1 MPKIYENPLRP
12 EAKETPYEAAKKPK
26 SESQFYD
33 QVGSG
38 AKALTAVPPDMFG
51 ANTRLF
57 FRSDD
62 RPTAEIFADGFSPRD
77 KQGIVYRLMKQ
88 DVHPHTAVC
97 VTGSLNA
104 AALFPV
110 KVDRSRSAD
119 IDPSQKDAPEETRVY
134 VVAPKA
140 LFDTHDVQARFAA
153 RIIRDQGAEQQVMAL
168 NNLHG
173 QERAAPWIDAEDV
186 LCAFTVKRTWS
197 GADYTAGGT
206 FTITDFEN
214 NPAASERHAEALKD
228 FFADLKAHGEVQP
241 LSTSQDIAESS
252 HALVAHYVASG
263 DPHAPAE
270 RAPLPDTLVAGIAES
285 MRRARK
291 DAAERA
297 ESDIIKWRTYKDE
310 ASNPEQGIGEDM
322 PVTLRKIDDRNTF
335 MAEIERFELRMGKLD
350 TVDGHARQKLYDN
363 GKNSEDAQ
371 GYVAYKGDDVVV
383 GWMTLVPGERA
394 HRIEKICS
402 DIDPVHA
409 RGVGQALVVQAVAE
423 SQAAGNQGNLEID
436 RRDTLKL
443 AGADIDL
450 FRHMGFHTREDG
462 GALFPFGRRDGF
474 PRWEQEMVESGRHNK
489 RGEPMMMASRH
500 LFRENEALT
509 VAPATSDELLR
520 PIVRKPTAPAEGP
533 QVDGLPLHPLHRDA
547 LQVLEPLRARF
558 GLDEEAFRNVAA
570 FAAQAAGREGMRE
583 IAQMEVGESGLFRV
597 FDGQRHCTC
606 DIAEARATPADQSLM
621 RLPDSSEPRVAM
633 SSGSSGSSRHI

>member
-1 MPKIYENPLRP
+1 MPKAYENPLRP

-26 SESQFYD
+26 NESQFYD

-38 AKALTAVPPDMFG
+38 AKALTAVPADMLG
-51 ANTRLF
+51 GNTRLF

-62 RPTAEIFADGFSPRD
+62 RPTREIFADGFSARD
-77 KQGIVYRLMKQ
+77 DQGIVYRLMKQ
-88 DVHPHTAVC
+88 DIHPHTAVC

-153 RIIRDQGAEQQVMAL
+153 RIVRDQGAEQQVMAL

-173 QERAAPWIDAEDV
+173 QERAAPRIDAEDV

-206 FTITDFEN
+206 FTITDFER
-214 NPAASERHAEALKD
+214 NPAASQRHTKALED
-228 FFADLKAHGEVQP
+228 FFAELKAHGEIQP
-241 LSTSQDIAESS
+241 LSTSQDIAPSS
-252 HALVAHYVASG
+252 RALVEQYVASG
-263 DPHAPAE
+263 NPHAPAE
-270 RAPLPDTLVAGIAES
+270 RAPLPDALVADIAES
-285 MRRARK
+285 MRDARK
-291 DAAERA
+291 LAGERA
-297 ESDIIKWRTYKDE
+297 KSDITAWRKWKDE
-310 ASNPEQGIGEDM
+310 VSDPDQGIGEDM
-322 PVTLRKIDDRNTF
+322 PVTVRRIDDRNTF
-335 MAEIERFELRMGKLD
+335 MAEIERFELRMGRID
-350 TVDGHARQKLYDN
+350 AVGSHARQKLYDN
-363 GKNSEDAQ
+363 GENSEDAR

-409 RGVGQALVVQAVAE
+409 RDVGQALVVQAVAE
-423 SQAAGNQGNLEID
+423 SHAAGNQGNLDID

-443 AGADIDL
+443 AGADVDL
-450 FRHMGFHTREDG
+450 FRHMGFHMREDG

-474 PRWEQEMVESGRHNK
+474 PRWEEEMVESGRHNK
-489 RGEPMMMASRH
+489 RGEPMMMVSRH

-509 VAPATSDELLR
+509 VAPVASDELLR
-520 PIVRKPTAPAEGP
+520 PILRDPPAPAEGP
-533 QVDGLPLHPLHRDA
+533 QADGLPLHPLHRDA
-547 LQVLEPLRARF
+547 LLVLEPLRARF
-558 GLDEEAFRNVAA
+558 GLDEEAFRNTAA
-570 FAAQAAGREGMRE
+570 FTAQAAGREGMRG
-583 IAQMEVGESGLFRV
+583 IAHMDVGESGLFRV
-597 FDGQRHCTC
+597 FDGQRSCTC